1 MHCLVT
7 GGAGFIGRH
16 VVDALIGEGTLITV
30 VDNFDPLYSRD
41 LKLANL
47 AGALPN
53 PDFRLVESDICDPE
67 ALRRIEDSYDAII
80 HLAGKGGV
88 RPSIDNPVAYQH
100 VNVAGTQNLLEF
112 ARRCAVQQFIF
123 ASSSSVY
130 GEDPATPWSE
140 DHCVLPPISPY
151 ASTKV
156 SGELLGH
163 VSSHLH
169 GIRFI
174 ALRFFTAYGP
184 RQRPDLAIRK
194 FAQMI

>member
-67 ALRRIEDSYDAII
+67 ALRRVEDSYDAII

-100 VNVAGTQNLLEF
+100 VNVAGTHNLL
-112 ARRCAVQQFIF
+112 AYDRRSAVPQIIF
-123 ASSSSVY
+123 SY
-130 GEDPATPWSE
+130 TPTEYAT
-140 DHCVLPPISPY
+140 HSP
-151 ASTKV
+151 T
-156 SGELLGH
+156 
-163 VSSHLH
+163 
-169 GIRFI
+169 
-174 ALRFFTAYGP
+174 
-184 RQRPDLAIRK
+184 
-194 FAQMI
+194 